1 MRKLF
6 RSERTAKFDYN
17 GIEFRVSTEAASIE
31 ITVNGESTTI
41 GRGQTVL
48 DLLHALDIKPDRVA
62 VELNR
67 EIVKQPAWAST
78 ELCAGAQIE
87 IVHFVG
93 GG

>member
-1 MRKLF
+1 
-6 RSERTAKFDYN
+6 
-17 GIEFRVSTEAASIE
+17 VSTEADSIE
-31 ITVNGESTTI
+31 VTVNGERTTL
-41 GRGQTVL
+41 RPGQTVL

-67 EIVKQPAWAST
+67 EIIKQPAWPST
-78 ELCAGAQIE
+78 EVRAGAQIE

>member
-1 MRKLF
+1 M
-6 RSERTAKFDYN
+6 
-17 GIEFRVSTEAASIE
+17 STEAASIE

-41 GRGQTVL
+41 PRGQTIL
-48 DLLHALDIKPDRVA
+48 ELLEALHLKPDRVA

-67 EIVKQPAWAST
+67 EIVKQKNWPSI
-78 ELCAGAQIE
+78 ELDPGAKVE